1 MDIIK
6 QITKSRQILKEVLS
20 EEYNTD
26 DLPIYDIN
34 EIDKL
39 FTLESTKEN
48 PFSILGQGNACNFS
62 VNHRILKNHKLHIL
76 YYNFQRNN
84 KTKVT
89 KTIIDK
95 ILKLYNENTLNS
107 TDNVII
113 ILNENVKDTIKKLN
127 DTLNL
132 LLKENDFDMK
142 QIENDMKKNNIK
154 LERKH
159 FRNVFMFDIKT
170 LQFNILEH
178 NFVPKHE
185 VIRDNNTIQQILTNC
200 NCSID
205 QLPIISK
212 NDPVSKIKMC
222 IHGDLCKI
230 TRNSKTSGDYIYY
243 RVCR

>member
-1 MDIIK
+1 M
-6 QITKSRQILKEVLS
+6 
-20 EEYNTD
+20 
-26 DLPIYDIN
+26 
-34 EIDKL
+34 
-39 FTLESTKEN
+39 N
-48 PFSILGQGNACNFS
+48 P
-62 VNHRILKNHKLHIL
+62 
-76 YYNFQRNN
+76 
-84 KTKVT
+84 
-89 KTIIDK
+89 
-95 ILKLYNENTLNS
+95 

-142 QIENDMKKNNIK
+142 HIENDMKKNNIK

-178 NFVPKHE
+178 KFVPKHE
-185 VIRDNNTIQQILTNC
+185 VIRDNETIQQILTNC
-200 NCSID
+200 NCSIN

-212 NDPVSKIKMC
+212 NDPVSKVKMC